1 MAQLHADENFR
12 QAVVWELR
20 SLGHDVLTASD
31 AGRAGKRIKDADVL
45 AYAIS
50 QNRAVVTFN
59 RRDFIRLHKTNPVH
73 RGIIV
78 CTNDKDSF
86 ALAQRI
92 HQEILKYPNLD
103 NQLIR
108 IIRLSIP

>member
-12 QAVVWELR
+12 QPVVLELR
-20 SLGHDVLTASD
+20 KLGHDLLTASE
-31 AGRAGKRIKDADVL
+31 AGRAGKGINDADVL
-45 AYAIS
+45 AFAIS

-59 RRDFIRLHKTNPVH
+59 RRDFIRLHKNNPVH
-73 RGIIV
+73 HGIIV
-78 CTNDKDSF
+78 CTNDKDNV

-92 HQEILKYPNLD
+92 HHEILNRPSLD

-108 IIRLSIP
+108 IIRSPIP

>member
-12 QAVVWELR
+12 QAVVVELR
-20 SLGHDVLTASD
+20 KLGHDALTAAD
-31 AGRAGKRIKDADVL
+31 AGRAGKGIQDVDVL
-45 AYAIS
+45 AFAIS
-50 QNRAVVTFN
+50 QDRAVVTFN
-59 RRDFIRLHKTNPVH
+59 RRDFIRLHKASPVH

-78 CTNDKDSF
+78 CTNDKDSV

-92 HQEILKYPNLD
+92 HQEILKLPTLD

-108 IIRLSIP
+108 IIRPSTP

>member
-12 QAVVWELR
+12 QAVVLELR
-20 SLGHDVLTASD
+20 KFGHDVLTASE
-31 AGRAGKRIKDADVL
+31 AGRAGKGINDSDVL
-45 AYAIS
+45 AFAIS
-50 QNRAVVTFN
+50 QGRAVVTFN
-59 RRDFIRLHKTNPVH
+59 RRDFIRLHKMDPVH

-78 CTNDKDSF
+78 CTNDKDSV

-92 HQEILKYPNLD
+92 HQEILKSPILD

-108 IIRLSIP
+108 IVRPSIP